1 MTRLLNRPL
10 SQKNQNLLQVS
21 HMITA
26 KARPPESRLRFY
38 VEYFA
43 KSAFMYQGK

>member
-10 SQKNQNLLQVS
+10 SQKNQNLLQAS
-21 HMITA
+21 HNITA
-26 KARPPESRLRFY
+26 KARPSESRLRFY

-43 KSAFMYQGK
+43 KSVFMY